1 MDQKQQK
8 QREEIRE
15 KLEKKAARFHKLF
28 TSPAG
33 KLVLKD
39 LEDEFSPDVLLG
51 KDDSETN
58 YNVGKRDVYIYIT
71 QLIRYKENAA
81 RQRELE
87 RQSSS

>member
-1 MDQKQQK
+1 MDQKQK
-8 QREEIRE
+8 QQRKEIQE

-39 LEDEFSPDVLLG
+39 LEDEFNPDVLLG
-51 KDDSETN
+51 KSDSETN

-87 RQSSS
+87 RQSTS